1 MPNSTQRPI
10 PQQTLGMEKLPF
22 RKLLIDNH
30 TRIDSDSM
38 IHFVMNYES
47 RMNTVMEPVKSVDE
61 IVNNIYGVVDAAP
74 PFTRFVNKI
83 TLPNAN
89 NNNHNNSVEQSFS
102 HEQLVF
108 YKNRGNR

>member
-1 MPNSTQRPI
+1 
-10 PQQTLGMEKLPF
+10 MEKLPF

-61 IVNNIYGVVDAAP
+61 VVNNIYGVVDAT

-89 NNNHNNSVEQSFS
+89 NNNHNN
-102 HEQLVF
+102 
-108 YKNRGNR
+108 

>member
-1 MPNSTQRPI
+1 
-10 PQQTLGMEKLPF
+10 MEKLPF

-61 IVNNIYGVVDAAP
+61 VVNNIYGVVDAAP

-83 TLPNAN
+83 TLMQTTITITIVL
-89 NNNHNNSVEQSFS
+89 NNHFHTNS
-102 HEQLVF
+102 
-108 YKNRGNR
+108 